1 MPVTSTPSK
10 SGAQRATPSLRQ
22 AAKQMARLLRVIRPF
37 WWQLLRGIAV
47 SLLLGLAAMVT
58 PWGTKLLVDEVYPN
72 QDVPL
77 LHLLVMALLA
87 VSLVGAVMGTV
98 HSFFGLY
105 INTHASNATR
115 LMFFNHL
122 QHLPMRFFDHHQ
134 VGEINSRF
142 QDMGRALEAIG
153 RVINTVFVQGIY
165 LLLVPPVLFYLDWR
179 LAGIALISVPLTV
192 SVTGLTGSILR
203 SRWQRA
209 SEAFADLNAFQI
221 ETLSHVRTFKTMGLE
236 RSVFVRGQGLIEH
249 AMEQQLRAGG
259 LGQAFGLINGVLRV
273 LNTAL
278 FTWFGW
284 TLILR
289 GDMTL
294 GDFLAF
300 SAYMGFLYGPIQQV
314 IQLFSDF
321 QQSAVHLDRMWEYLD
336 EAPELPPEAAFEAPP
351 PITHRLQGN
360 YRLRGVCFGYVE
372 DQAVLHDIDLD
383 FPAGQVT
390 AVVGL
395 SGSGKTTLLRLLA
408 GLETPRQ
415 GSVTVDGHPLDGN
428 LLADLRQQIAVVWQ
442 DVSLIQGSL
451 RENLTLGCGP
461 TEDPKILDAVS
472 LCGLAEVLAD
482 LPDGLESRVAE
493 WGSSLSAGQRQR
505 VALARAVLRGAP
517 VLLLDEA
524 TANIDV
530 ETEMAILRRVFA
542 NQRHAAVI
550 FVTHRLASAALADR
564 ICVLESGRL
573 AGVGNH
579 RELMESSSTY
589 QRLQRAASQGV
600 TSLPPATPQAGSETP
615 P

>member
-1 MPVTSTPSK
+1 MSAAASHP
-10 SGAQRATPSLRQ
+10 GAERPTPSLRQ
-22 AAKQMARLLRVIRPF
+22 AAQQMVRLLRVIRPF
-37 WWQLLRGIAV
+37 WWQFLRGIAV
-47 SLLLGLAAMVT
+47 SVLLGLSAMVA

-72 QDVPL
+72 QDVGL
-77 LHLLVMALLA
+77 MHLLVLALL
-87 VSLVGAVMGTV
+87 VIGLVGAVLGTV
-98 HSFFGLY
+98 HSFFSLY
-105 INTHASNATR
+105 INTHLTNGTR

-153 RVINTVFVQGIY
+153 RVIHTVFVQGIY
-165 LLLVPPVLFYLDWR
+165 LLLVPPVLFYLDWK
-179 LAGIALISVPLTV
+179 LATIALISVPLTV
-192 SVTGLTGSILR
+192 SVTGFTGSILR
-203 SRWQRA
+203 KRWQRA

-236 RSVFVRGQGLIEH
+236 RSVYVKGQGLIEH
-249 AMEQQLRAGG
+249 AMAQQLQAGG
-259 LGQAFGLINGVLRV
+259 LGQAFGLINTVLRV

-284 TLILR
+284 TLIL
-289 GDMTL
+289 GGEMTL

-336 EAPELPPEAAFEAPP
+336 ETTEQPPENAFETLPP
-351 PITHRLQGN
+351 ISRRLKGN
-360 YRLRGVCFGYVE
+360 YGLHGVRFGYLE
-372 DQAVLHDIDLD
+372 EQLVLQDIDLD
-383 FPAGQVT
+383 FPAGKIT

-408 GLETPRQ
+408 GLEMPHE
-415 GSVTVDGHPLDGN
+415 GKVTVDGHEVN
-428 LLADLRQQIAVVWQ
+428 AELLPDLRQQIAVVWQ
-442 DVSLIQGSL
+442 DVSLIQGTL

-461 TEDPKILDAVS
+461 VDDPTILAAVR
-472 LCGLAEVLAD
+472 LCGLDDVVAAM
-482 LPDGLESRVAE
+482 PGGLETRVAE

-517 VLLLDEA
+517 ILLLDEA

-542 NQRHAAVI
+542 SQRETAVV

-564 ICVLESGRL
+564 ICVLEAGRL
-573 AGVGNH
+573 AGVGSH
-579 RELMESSSTY
+579 DQLMESCATY
-589 QRLQRAASQGV
+589 QRLQLAATQGIEALPKPSQAPGPEA
-600 TSLPPATPQAGSETP
+600 PP
-615 P
+615 